1 MSDEPDGGP
10 FPRPVWEDFATRAAV
25 CGFVACVMWFPIG
38 VGHVKAFDDI
48 PGLIIWTV
56 TGVLVA
62 LVGTLLLLLFSTRYR
77 HLGLTVAGSS
87 LLFSGLVIM
96 AVSGHA
102 WPVTFGMVECG
113 FLLGLVAAIRPL
125 LSLPPLQEEEPAT
138 LARSRKFQTRY
149 TAIFHLLGLAAN
161 LPPVVLG
168 FVRMGNGGTLPDD
181 VPAVA
186 FWYMLVVSAVLC
198 VWCWLRFLRP
208 FVELLLEPCARLL
221 YRIKAT
227 GTKRL
232 PAFGPCLVVANHA
245 FWFDPCILGVILPRP
260 ITPIMT
266 QRFFDVW
273 FLKPLLKYVFRVIVV
288 PEKTM
293 KRETPELE
301 QAVAALDRG
310 EVVVIFPEGY
320 LRRKEEVPLRRFGQG
335 VWHILRARPDTPVVA
350 CWIEGG
356 WGSKFSYKD
365 GPPTVNKPMDF
376 RRKIDV
382 AVSEP
387 QVVPAEVLA
396 EGIGTRIHLM
406 NRVAA
411 MRQSLGLS
419 PLPAFDLPTGSEQ
432 KEEPA

>member
-10 FPRPVWEDFATRAAV
+10 FPRPVWDDFATRVAQ
-25 CGFVACVMWFPIG
+25 CGVIAGIAWIPLSTPHLTAI
-38 VGHVKAFDDI
+38 DDL
-48 PGLIIWTV
+48 PGLI
-56 TGVLVA
+56 
-62 LVGTLLLLLFSTRYR
+62 VGTISALLFAVSHSVIVWRWSTRYR
-77 HLGLTVAGSS
+77 HLGLLVPASTLYCAGVVGMAATGEVGSVTFS
-87 LLFSGLVIM
+87 LLLV
-96 AVSGHA
+96 G
-102 WPVTFGMVECG
+102 G
-113 FLLGLVAAIRPL
+113 FLGLFAVLRPL
-125 LSLPPLQEEEPAT
+125 LVLPAAQERELHQLT
-138 LARSRKFQTRY
+138 RARQFQTRY
-149 TAIFHLLGLAAN
+149 TAVLQVIGFAAN

-168 FVRMGNGGTLPDD
+168 LYRAYVGPLPEM
-181 VPAVA
+181 VPATA

>member
-10 FPRPVWEDFATRAAV
+10 FPRPVWDDFATRAAV
-25 CGFVACVMWFPIG
+25 CGFMACVMWFPIG
-38 VGHVKAFDDI
+38 VGHLTVLDDI
-48 PGLIIWTV
+48 PGLIVWTGSG
-56 TGVLVA
+56 TLVA
-62 LVGTLLLLLFSTRYR
+62 LAGTLLMVVFSTRYR
-77 HLGLTVAGSS
+77 HLAMTAIGSS
-87 LLFSGLVIM
+87 LLFAGLVIM
-96 AVSGHA
+96 AVSGQA
-102 WPVTFGMVECG
+102 LPFAFGLVACG
-113 FLLGLVAAIRPL
+113 YLLGLVAAIRRL
-125 LSLPPLQEEEPAT
+125 VVLPPPQEDEPGELT
-138 LARSRKFQTRY
+138 RVRKFQARY
-149 TAIFHLLGLAAN
+149 TAIFQLLGLAAN

-168 FVRMGNGGTLPDD
+168 FVRMWSGGTLPAD
-181 VPAVA
+181 VSAVA
-186 FWYMLVVSAVLC
+186 FWYMLVVAVVLC

-208 FVELLLEPCARLL
+208 FVELCLEPCARLL

-411 MRQSLGLS
+411 MRQPLGLS
-419 PLPAFDLPTGSEQ
+419 PLPAFDLPTGAEQ